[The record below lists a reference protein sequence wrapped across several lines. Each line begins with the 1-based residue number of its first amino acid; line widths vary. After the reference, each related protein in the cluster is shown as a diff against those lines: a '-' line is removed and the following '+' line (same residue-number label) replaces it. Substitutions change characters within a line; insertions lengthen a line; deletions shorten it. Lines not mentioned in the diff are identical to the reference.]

1 MITSVY
7 YYNATEAVRELFL
20 SEFKTLPSGDVDRLL
35 NVFYRFV
42 QWEEEGDK
50 IRPSIILT
58 NNINSVVKTI
68 PETSKISFYV
78 DQNSS
83 SFNERLKSLMC
94 FCTSGWTVYINYT
107 TDTVEYGL
115 IKCTNSLKDKDLASQ
130 IFMPGNMEIIAGKAK
145 LVSINVLSSGLIH
158 VKGVKGN
165 QTSVHFSLV
174 NRHEQDWDST
184 IKCFV
189 NDCVSRLKT
198 TQKKLD
204 GVKNIL
210 ENIFSKCFK
219 SLHGTICLVVD
230 KDFKDTKG
238 VFSDGTWL
246 PEPIEFG
253 KLFLQSKSFSESK
266 LRSYAD
272 IFTTMLNYDGI
283 TIIDNQGR
291 IRAYNVFIENNKK
304 VAQHIVGG
312 ARLRA
317 AYTLLNTTSKKIV
330 GVYFQSHDGGA
341 FYKSTQQAKKELNAA
356 QREAEKQQSF
366 KQLEMALNNDK
377 NDN

>member
-1 MITSVY
+1 MVTSVY

-78 DQNSS
+78 DQNSN
-83 SFNERLKSLMC
+83 SFNERLKALMC

-107 TDTVEYGL
+107 LDTIEYGL
-115 IKCTNSLKDKDLASQ
+115 IKCTNSLKDKDLGSQ
-130 IFMPGNMEIIAGKAK
+130 IFMSGNMETIASKAK
-145 LVSINVLSSGLIH
+145 LVSINVLSSGLIQ

-165 QTSVHFSLV
+165 QTSIHFSLV
-174 NRHEQDWDST
+174 NRHEQDWDTT
-184 IKCFV
+184 IKSFV

-341 FYKSTQQAKKELNAA
+341 FYKSTHEAKKELNAA

-366 KQLEMALNNDK
+366 KQLEMSLNNDK